1 MPLHLCELVGLLWR
15 GLPGCT
21 YGRAFH
27 VSTRNVAIVVRMV
40 VTTLALT
47 AATLTLTAAAAA
59 WMGTSLSFLRW
70 LLSISPHLSSGAWHA
85 GITLPKHQHSIGTAV
100 PQYFQSV
107 AESQG
112 TEATC
117 A

>member
-1 MPLHLCELVGLLWR
+1 MK
-15 GLPGCT
+15 
-21 YGRAFH
+21 
-27 VSTRNVAIVVRMV
+27 
-40 VTTLALT
+40 VTTVALT
-47 AATLTLTAAAAA
+47 AAALTLTAAAAA
-59 WMGTSLSFLRW
+59 WTGTSLNLLEW
-70 LLSISPHLSSGAWHA
+70 LLSLSPHLLSGAWHA